1 MNIEFES
8 SQHQDIN
15 DTPITHFDETREN
28 GSDSN
33 FIFEKVRR
41 WDNVATER
49 NSFIWT
55 VMHLYW
61 LFCIYFSAALV

>member
-8 SQHQDIN
+8 SQQQDIN
-15 DTPITHFDETREN
+15 DTPIAHFDETREN

-41 WDNVATER
+41 
-49 NSFIWT
+49 SIWIKSRYKRQC
-55 VMHLYW
+55 HYRKKLFYLYK
-61 LFCIYFSAALV
+61 

>member
-8 SQHQDIN
+8 SQQQDIN

-41 WDNVATER
+41 
-49 NSFIWT
+49 SIW
-55 VMHLYW
+55 
-61 LFCIYFSAALV
+61 I